1 MDDALKFQAQK
12 GGGIIKTIPGTVRHC
27 PYCPVL
33 DICTQAKAMQVSGRL
48 IL

>member
-1 MDDALKFQAQK
+1 
-12 GGGIIKTIPGTVRHC
+12 VRHC